1 MHRRDALLAILGTA
15 EGRTFSPVQLQK
27 AAFLVARNA
36 PHIFDADSVF
46 SFEPYD
52 YGPFDRDVYS
62 EATALE
68 MQGLATVSRTAR
80 YSEYAASD
88 AGVAAARQK
97 LVELPEA
104 TRKYIEEVVAW
115 VRTVGFATLVKS
127 IYAQYPEMR
136 ENSIFQG

>member
-27 AAFLVARNA
+27 AVFLVTRNA
-36 PHIFDADSVF
+36 PTIFDEDSKF

-52 YGPFDRDVYS
+52 YGPFDREVYS

-68 MQGLATVSRTAR
+68 MQGLATVSRASR
-80 YSEYAASD
+80 YSEYAATD

-97 LVELPEA
+97 LLELPDA
-104 TRKYIEEVVAW
+104 TREYISQVVTW